1 MADDTAPTST
11 PAPDVPLDPKRDRLV
26 ITASSLGTVFEWYDF
41 FLYGILAAL
50 LGKLFFPSDNPTAA
64 TLASLAAFGA
74 GFGVRPLGAI
84 VFGYFGDLIGRK
96 YTFLVTIT
104 LMGGATAAIGFLP
117 TYATA
122 GIWAPIL
129 LVFLRLLQGL
139 ALGGEYGGA
148 AIYVAEHAPPGK
160 RGQYTSWIQVS
171 VVGGFLLCLAVV
183 LACRRAM
190 TVEEFEAW
198 GWRIPFLASIIMLAI
213 SLYIRLKL
221 SESPVYK
228 AMKDAG
234 TTSKNPLVDAWQ
246 HPGNKGRILTALF
259 GVGAGLT
266 VIYYTSQFGTL
277 YFLQG
282 TARVAE
288 EEALTYMAVGA
299 LLAAPLYVVCG
310 WLSDKVGRKKLL
322 LAGYAIAAFS
332 VFPLFHMMADGANPA
347 LAKATREAPAR
358 LELPECDFSVF
369 APKQD
374 APCAKALAYLSKRGI
389 SYAKVEPYVAG
400 QVALTVGGTRVA
412 GFDEKAYTAALVAAG
427 YPDKADPAQKQRW
440 KIILA
445 VFLMVALSAM
455 TYGQVAAILVEMFPA
470 RIRYTSMSIPYHI
483 GTGYFGGFLPFI
495 SQYIVVRT
503 GDAYAGLW
511 YTVAVVVMA
520 FFVSLFFLPET
531 ANKPLDEE
539 HAAA

>member
-1 MADDTAPTST
+1 MSDTI
-11 PAPDVPLDPKRDRLV
+11 VPLDPKRDRLV
-26 ITASSLGTVFEWYDF
+26 IVASSLGTVFEWYDF
-41 FLYGILAAL
+41 FVYGILAAL
-50 LGKLFFPSDNPTAA
+50 LGKLFFPSDNATAA

-84 VFGYFGDLIGRK
+84 LFGYFGDKIGRK

-117 TYATA
+117 TYAS
-122 GIWAPIL
+122 GGLWAPIL
-129 LVFLRLLQGL
+129 LVSLRLLQGL

-171 VVGGFLLCLAVV
+171 VVGGFLLSLVMV
-183 LACRRAM
+183 LACRHAM
-190 TVEEFEAW
+190 TTEDFEAW
-198 GWRIPFLASIIMLAI
+198 GWRIPFIASLGMLAV

-221 SESPVYK
+221 AESPVFK
-228 AMKDAG
+228 AMKEAG
-234 TTSKNPLVDAWQ
+234 TTSKNPLLDSWR

-266 VIYYTSQFGTL
+266 VIYYTSQFYTL

-288 EEALTYMAVGA
+288 EEALLYMAIGAVIAAPFYVLFGA
-299 LLAAPLYVVCG
+299 L
-310 WLSDKVGRKKLL
+310 SDRIGRKKLL
-322 LAGYAIAAFS
+322 LTGYALS
-332 VFPLFHMMADGANPA
+332 MLLVFPLFHMMADAANPA
-347 LAKATREAPAR
+347 LGRATAASPVR
-358 LELPECDFSVF
+358 LELPACDFSIF
-369 APKQD
+369 APKQTAD
-374 APCAKALAYLSKRGI
+374 CGKALAFLAKRGI
-389 SYAKVEPYVAG
+389 SYKKIAPYGDG
-400 QVALTVGGTRVA
+400 QVALQVGQNRIV
-412 GFDEKAYTAALVAAG
+412 GFDDKAYTAALVAAG
-427 YPDKADPAQKQRW
+427 YPDKADPAEKQPW
-440 KIILA
+440 KIILGIA
-445 VFLMVALSAM
+445 LMVGLSAM

-511 YTVAVVVMA
+511 YMVAVVALA
-520 FFVSLFFLPET
+520 FAVSLFFLPET
-531 ANKPLDEE
+531 ANKPLPE
-539 HAAA
+539 

>member
-1 MADDTAPTST
+1 MSSDTT
-11 PAPDVPLDPKRDRLV
+11 VLDPKRDRLV
-26 ITASSLGTVFEWYDF
+26 IVASSLGTVFEWYDF

-50 LGKLFFPSDNPTAA
+50 LGKLFFPSDNATAA

-74 GFGVRPLGAI
+74 GFGVRPVGAI
-84 VFGYFGDLIGRK
+84 LFGYFGDKIGRK

-117 TYATA
+117 TYASA
-122 GIWAPIL
+122 GIWAPVL
-129 LVFLRLLQGL
+129 LVGLRLLQGL

-171 VVGGFLLCLAVV
+171 VAGGFLLCVLVV
-183 LACRRAM
+183 LACRHAM
-190 TVEEFEAW
+190 STADFEAW
-198 GWRIPFLASIIMLAI
+198 GWRVPFLASLLMLAI

-221 SESPVYK
+221 SESPVFK
-228 AMKDAG
+228 AMKEAG
-234 TTSKNPLVDAWQ
+234 TTSKNPLLDSWR

-266 VIYYTSQFGTL
+266 VIYYTSQFYTL

-288 EEALTYMAVGA
+288 EEALLYMAVGA
-299 LLAAPLYVVCG
+299 VIAAPFYVIFG
-310 WLSDKVGRKKLL
+310 ALSDRFGRKRLL
-322 LAGYAIAAFS
+322 LLGYALSMLFT
-332 VFPLFHMMADGANPA
+332 FPLFHMMADAANPA
-347 LAKATREAPAR
+347 LARATVSSPVRI
-358 LELPECDFSVF
+358 ELPPCDFSAF
-369 APKQD
+369 APKQTTE
-374 APCAKALAYLSKRGI
+374 CGKALAYLAKRGI
-389 SYAKVEPYVAG
+389 SYKKIAPYADG
-400 QVALTVGGTRVA
+400 KVALQVGQNRIV
-412 GFDEKAYTAALVAAG
+412 GFDDKAYTAALVAAG
-427 YPDKADPAQKQRW
+427 YPDKADPAEKQPF

-445 VFLMVALSAM
+445 IALLIALSAM

-495 SQYIVVRT
+495 SQLIVVRT

-511 YTVAVVVMA
+511 YTVAVVAMA
-520 FFVSLFFLPET
+520 FVVSLIWLPET
-531 ANKPLDEE
+531 AHKVLDDD
-539 HAAA
+539 A